1 MLTDHEVLRFPE
13 KGGLRFFTQAL
24 AVLCLLLGLLP
35 RTTATLLAS
44 FLALAL
50 AAMLDGTHP
59 VHEQLVHLLEDVK
72 DTQLRLD
79 LGPGALQSILLK
91 GRAIG
96 NDHLG
101 IESALFEGL

>member
-1 MLTDHEVLRFPE
+1 LR
-13 KGGLRFFTQAL
+13 
-24 AVLCLLLGLLP
+24 P

-50 AAMLDGTHP
+50 AALLAGTHP
-59 VHEQLVHLLEDVK
+59 VHEQLVHLLEDVQA
-72 DTQLRLD
+72 TQLRLD

-96 NDHLG
+96 KDHLG